1 MCFDFLSTIDQ
12 LTHWYE
18 HIILVVEHNGGREI
32 SLHGILNLLLE
43 GALLALVAVRPPG

>member
-1 MCFDFLSTIDQ
+1 MSFNFIWTIDR

-18 HIILVVEHNGGREI
+18 HIILVVEHNGGGEVG
-32 SLHGILNLLLE
+32 LHGILNLLLE

>member
-1 MCFDFLSTIDQ
+1 MPLEAIAQ

-18 HIILVVEHNGGREI
+18 HIVLVVEHNGGREI
-32 SLHGILNLLLE
+32 GLHGVLDLLLE